1 MALWCGDL
9 GAAERY
15 LGLLLDHSSAHA
27 LGLWRAWGECF
38 KGVALIKRGDAAAG
52 LHALRS
58 VLAETSQIRSLP
70 RYLGLLG
77 ELAAAMGQAGETA
90 QALETIDAA
99 IERSERR
106 HEQWCLAE
114 LLRIKGELVLQERA
128 PHAIASATS
137 CFRRAL
143 DLARRQSVLSFELR
157 TAISLAR
164 LQRDQGDVPGARKV
178 LGAVYRRFTEGL
190 ATPDLRSM

>member
-1 MALWCGDL
+1 
-9 GAAERY
+9 
-15 LGLLLDHSSAHA
+15 
-27 LGLWRAWGECF
+27 
-38 KGVALIKRGDAAAG
+38 
-52 LHALRS
+52 
-58 VLAETSQIRSLP
+58 SLP

-128 PHAIASATS
+128 PHAIASATT
-137 CFRRAL
+137 CFRRPPP
-143 DLARRQSVLSFELR
+143 LARLPSGLSFELR
-157 TAISLAR
+157 TAISFAR
-164 LQRDQGDVPGARKV
+164 LPRDQGGA
-178 LGAVYRRFTEGL
+178 
-190 ATPDLRSM
+190 